1 MKESDVVKH
10 LKKVVAEMRGTTR
23 KVKWEGRKHAPD
35 LLVLLP
41 LTSCWV
47 ETKAPGVKAREGQL
61 REHARLRASGMHVY
75 VLDTIGAVDEWARG
89 ATEYSWVRATMLT
102 GSRP

>member
-1 MKESDVVKH
+1 MRESDVVKH

-35 LLVLLP
+35 LLILLP

-47 ETKAPGVKAREGQL
+47 ETKATGEKARLGQL
-61 REHARLRASGMHVY
+61 REHARLRASGMKVF
-75 VLDTIGAVDEWARG
+75 VLDSVEAIDNWRGRELMRKTAGA
-89 ATEYSWVRATMLT
+89 
-102 GSRP
+102 

>member
-47 ETKAPGVKAREGQL
+47 ETKAPGEKARAGQL
-61 REHARLRASGMHVY
+61 REHARLRASGMKVF
-75 VLDTIGAVDEWARG
+75 VLDSIEAIDNWR
-89 ATEYSWVRATMLT
+89 TMAWLT
-102 GSRP
+102 K

>member
-10 LKKVVAEMRGTTR
+10 LKKVVREMRGTTR
-23 KVKWEGRKHAPD
+23 RVKWEGRKHAPD

-61 REHARLRASGMHVY
+61 REHARLRASGMKVF
-75 VLDTIGAVDEWARG
+75 VLDTIEAVDSWAELHTIVSF
-89 ATEYSWVRATMLT
+89 ARAIKN
-102 GSRP
+102 G

>member
-10 LKKVVAEMRGTTR
+10 LKKVVREMRGTTR

-41 LTSCWV
+41 MTSCWV
-47 ETKAPGVKAREGQL
+47 ETKAPKKGATLGQL
-61 REHARLRASGMHVY
+61 REHVRMRASGMKVF
-75 VLDTIGAVDEWARG
+75 VLDSVESVNTWRG
-89 ATEYSWVRATMLT
+89 GMTN
-102 GSRP
+102 G

>member
-35 LLVLLP
+35 LLVMLP
-41 LTSCWV
+41 TTSCWV
-47 ETKAPGVKAREGQL
+47 ETKAPKKGATLGQQ
-61 REHARLRASGMHVY
+61 REHTRLRASGMRVF
-75 VLDTIGAVDEWARG
+75 VLDTVGAVDNWRAGTLDRG
-89 ATEYSWVRATMLT
+89 
-102 GSRP
+102 

>member
-41 LTSCWV
+41 RTSCWV

-61 REHARLRASGMHVY
+61 REHARLRASGMKVF
-75 VLDTIGAVDEWARG
+75 VLSTTEAVDTWG
-89 ATEYSWVRATMLT
+89 KMLWLT
-102 GSRP
+102 K

>member
-35 LLVLLP
+35 RLVLLP

-47 ETKAPGVKAREGQL
+47 ETKAPGVKARDGQL
-61 REHARLRASGMHVY
+61 REHARLRASGMKVF
-75 VLDTIGAVDEWARG
+75 VLDTAEAVDEWKGRYAMRKTAG
-89 ATEYSWVRATMLT
+89 L
-102 GSRP
+102 